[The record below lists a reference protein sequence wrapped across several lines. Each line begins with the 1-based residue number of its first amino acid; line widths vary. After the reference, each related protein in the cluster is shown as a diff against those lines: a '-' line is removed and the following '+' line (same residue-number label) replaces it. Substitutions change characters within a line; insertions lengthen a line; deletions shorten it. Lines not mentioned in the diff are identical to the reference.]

1 MKVLDR
7 AIERADLRKSDVV
20 FDDMMVKA
28 VVDVEKQLLALDAE
42 MHADLEQFLLEQ
54 GSKQED
60 LWGINLYI
68 DDEDELIEF
77 DSMINV
83 RPRQGNRSR
92 SVEDSER
99 QKKITEVVN
108 RWIK

>member
-54 GSKQED
+54 GSEQED

-92 SVEDSER
+92 SVEDPER